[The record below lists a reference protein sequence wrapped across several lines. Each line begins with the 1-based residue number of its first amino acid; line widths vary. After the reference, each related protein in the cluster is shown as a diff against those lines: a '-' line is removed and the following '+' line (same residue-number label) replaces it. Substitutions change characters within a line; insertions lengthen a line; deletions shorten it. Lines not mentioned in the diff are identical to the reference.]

1 MAQAILVSK
10 IFSSSLKLFALKA
23 MKAMKAGAMKSGAI
37 TASGAYGAVAEST
50 GLKPKDVKAAVEGLI
65 AVAADQLKKNGS
77 FKVGGAVN
85 LKLKSKPA
93 RPARKGLNPFTK
105 EPCVFKARP
114 ASKTVK
120 GFAMKKLKEM
130 IN

>member
-1 MAQAILVSK
+1 M
-10 IFSSSLKLFALKA
+10 KA
-23 MKAMKAGAMKSGAI
+23 MKAMKAGAMKSGAM
-37 TASGAYGAVAEST
+37 TSAGAYASVVETT
-50 GLKPKDVKAAVEGLI
+50 GLKPKDVKGAVEGLL

-77 FKVGGAVN
+77 FKVAGVLN

-93 RPARKGLNPFTK
+93 QPARKGVNPFTK

-120 GFAMKKLKEM
+120 GYPMKKFKESV
-130 IN
+130 N